1 MEIIS
6 AYLADEAPNKVN
18 TYIVFFAPSYAGDG
32 IGSAEL
38 HMHQWWFEDYKVP
51 TFNSYTEASKHA
63 HIKLFG
69 TDHLEYFLLFPN
81 DKKTE
86 DG

>member
-6 AYLADEAPNKVN
+6 AYTADKAPNKVN
-18 TYIVFFAPSYAGDG
+18 TYIVFFAPNYAGDG

-38 HMHQWWFEDYKVP
+38 QMHQWWFEDYKVP
-51 TFNSYTEASKHA
+51 TFNSYTEAHKHA
-63 HIKLFG
+63 YIKSFG
-69 TDHLEYFLLFPN
+69 TDHLDLAFPN
-81 DKKTE
+81 NKKTQ

>member
-6 AYLADEAPNKVN
+6 AFLANEPANKVN

-32 IGSAEL
+32 VSAAEL

-51 TFNSYTEASKHA
+51 TFSTYDEASKHA
-63 HIKLFG
+63 HIKSFG
-69 TDHLEYFLLFPN
+69 ADYIDSLFPN